1 MTQSPMTHAGDALAV
16 LSAKLNA
23 ARSEESRF
31 ADRLAALETEL
42 SLNVARLESL
52 NVADKAS
59 ASPATIHRAHRLN
72 QRIADLLEL
81 RAGLIAERAR
91 RRRMI
96 DEMAQRKEA
105 IGAALA
111 VLREKT
117 ASQRVAA
124 G

>member
-1 MTQSPMTHAGDALAV
+1 MTHSPMTHAGDALAV
-16 LSAKLNA
+16 LSAKLSA
-23 ARSEESRF
+23 ARSEESLF

-52 NVADKAS
+52 KDAEKAGP
-59 ASPATIHRAHRLN
+59 APATVHRAHRLN

-124 G
+124 R